1 MQQVVYYHS
10 ADVTKYKQVVDAV
23 QAAEAALGPVDVLIC
38 CAGMAELG
46 YFHDCE
52 PELFERQMA
61 LNYMGSLHAAKAVY
75 DSMLARNS
83 GHICFVAS
91 TLALMGLI
99 GFSAYAP
106 SKFAVRGLAECLRNE
121 VRRHWPGGVLPLLL
135 LAQYW
140 QLQGSK
146 VAVSIAYPADI
157 NTPGYA
163 KENLNKVRG
172 RGKARATLGDGKVS
186 EGVRLQS
193 PETVAVQLLRGLAR
207 GEFLLPNS
215 SFMVGLLQSITA
227 GLIPRRLACLLWEA
241 LLGLASPLICSL
253 VAAEHD
259 GVARQGAG
267 RRFAR
272 LWAAGQAAG
281 QGAPPH
287 AD

>member
-1 MQQVVYYHS
+1 MARQKNPQQQQQQQQQQNSNEQQGPQLVYYHS

-23 QAAEAALGPVDVLIC
+23 QAAEAALGPVDVLLC

-52 PELFERQMA
+52 PDMFARQMS
-61 LNYMGSLHAAKAVY
+61 LNYLGSLHAAKAVY
-75 DSMLARNS
+75 DGMLGRNA
-83 GHICFVAS
+83 GHIVFVAS
-91 TLALMGLI
+91 TMALMGLI
-99 GFSAYAP
+99 GMSAYAP

-121 VRRHWPGGVLPLLL
+121 
-135 LAQYW
+135 
-140 QLQGSK
+140 LQGSK
-146 VAVSIAYPADI
+146 VCVSIAYPADI

-163 KENLNKVRG
+163 KEALTKPWET
-172 RGKARATLGDGKVS
+172 AKVS

-193 PETVAVQLLRGLAR
+193 PEVVAAQLLRGLAR

-215 SFMVGLLQSITA
+215 SFLIGLLQSITA
-227 GLIPRRLACLLWEA
+227 GLIPRRLASLAWEA

-259 GVARQGAG
+259 GVARQGAA

-281 QGAPPH
+281 QGAPPP
-287 AD
+287 AE